1 MRSRNDPL
9 PNKVELLPVVLP
21 SDCNLRADVLYW
33 RMRNNPQAN
42 KYKEI
47 LENVQRRDKKLR
59 QGEIM
64 PEKAK

>member
-1 MRSRNDPL
+1 MESRYDPL
-9 PNKVELLPVVLP
+9 SNKVELLPVVLP

-33 RMRNNPQAN
+33 KKRSNSQAN
-42 KYKEI
+42 KYKMF

-59 QGEIM
+59 QGKII